1 MNNDTIKAA
10 EQFAFEAGDMRNN
23 QKSFIAGAEYMQ
35 AQKLQQIDELTETV
49 MRYASDVDELVA
61 FVTSV
66 KKYLPGPEF
75 NKADKLIQKH
85 KP

>member
-10 EQFAFEAGDMRNN
+10 EEYAVNN
-23 QKSFIAGAEYMQ
+23 YGTRYSYTSFIAGAEYMQ
-35 AQKLQQIDELTETV
+35 AQKLQQIDETVETV
-49 MRYASDVDELVA
+49 MRYAADVDELVA

-75 NKADKLIQKH
+75 SKADKLIQKH